1 GAEVSRPVTQILQE
15 ARSLVSAGVREM
27 TLLGQNVNAWH
38 GMGPDGH
45 EWGLGQLLYAL
56 SEVDGLERLRY
67 TTSHPV
73 DMDETLIEAH
83 RDLDCLMPYL
93 HLPVQAGSDRILK
106 AMNRHH
112 TVADYL
118 QIIERVRESRPD
130 IAISGDFIV
139 GFPGETEEEFQE
151 TLAVVE
157 TVKYASAFS
166 FNYSARPG
174 TPGADLPDQVP
185 EDVKSERL
193 QRLQAALNR
202 HQLAFNE
209 GCVGKTMTILLEK
222 KGRKPGQWI
231 GRSPFLQSVVVDE
244 SLGKPGDMVQVLI
257 TGAAPNSLNGE
268 GIDRSPY

>member
-1 GAEVSRPVTQILQE
+1 
-15 ARSLVSAGVREM
+15 
-27 TLLGQNVNAWH
+27 
-38 GMGPDGH
+38 
-45 EWGLGQLLYAL
+45 
-56 SEVDGLERLRY
+56 
-67 TTSHPV
+67 
-73 DMDETLIEAH
+73 
-83 RDLDCLMPYL
+83 MPYL

-112 TVADYL
+112 SVADYL

-166 FNYSARPG
+166 FNYSSRPG

-193 QRLQAALNR
+193 QRLQSALNR

-209 GCVGKTMTILLEK
+209 GCVGTTMTILLEK

-244 SLGKPGDMVQVLI
+244 GLGKPGDMVQVLI
-257 TGAAPNSLNGE
+257 TGAAPNSLTGE